1 MKKIR
6 LFKKQNLKYKR
17 QFQKNQTLNVGDF
30 VYVEDSNNAGQ
41 IIEII
46 DKNVVVDFN
55 GIKIK
60 TKLKKLVKTEDTPKE
75 KPEYKDNEFKFG
87 EVSKLD
93 IRGMRAEE
101 AVKLLD
107 KTLSESITSNI
118 PEISVIHGKGTGA
131 LRTAI
136 REFIQYHHLVK
147 SFREGTLV
155 EGGSGVTIIEI

>member
-1 MKKIR
+1 
-6 LFKKQNLKYKR
+6 
-17 QFQKNQTLNVGDF
+17 
-30 VYVEDSNNAGQ
+30 
-41 IIEII
+41 
-46 DKNVVVDFN
+46 
-55 GIKIK
+55 
-60 TKLKKLVKTEDTPKE
+60 
-75 KPEYKDNEFKFG
+75 
-87 EVSKLD
+87 
-93 IRGMRAEE
+93 MRAEE

-155 EGGSGVTIIEI
+155 GQFLSRFHLLKQYFYHQQCQ